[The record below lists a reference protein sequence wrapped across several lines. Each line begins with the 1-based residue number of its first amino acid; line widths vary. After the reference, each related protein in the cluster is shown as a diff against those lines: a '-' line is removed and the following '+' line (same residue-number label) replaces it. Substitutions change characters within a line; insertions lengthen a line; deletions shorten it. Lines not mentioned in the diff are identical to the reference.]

1 MCNFSLGIV
10 DRFLKISVNDCCFK
24 NLLLENSKV
33 ENLNGNRKKKKPPVT
48 FNNHAIDQNLKEI
61 MFRIFG

>member
-1 MCNFSLGIV
+1 LGIV

-24 NLLLENSKV
+24 NLLLESSKV
-33 ENLNGNRKKKKPPVT
+33 ENLNGNRKKKTPPIT
-48 FNNHAIDQNLKEI
+48 FSNHAIDQNLKVI